1 MDKIFTVK
9 EFTDKLRHLNTIP
22 NIYYSGGNG
31 WSSWNGSAW
40 QFDCVVSIKS
50 ILWGWHEDKNAPHG
64 GAIYKSNGVPDFTTD
79 GGLDYCYDVSD
90 DFSTLQP
97 GEYVCMAGTGIS
109 HAGISFWDE
118 NEQKVRIFEVTTSWG
133 VNGTTLSDVNSEG
146 VRSRYG
152 QDNLRWTWHGKLK
165 WIDYDEKPEPTPT
178 KYQVGDVVDIDGVY
192 VSSNS
197 TEKLVPAIKTG
208 TITKIVE
215 GARNPYLLDDGKIG
229 WVNDDCIVVPEPI
242 DYEQKYNEALAT
254 IDELNKKIDD
264 LNKNIEYLQGKI
276 NKAIEDLS

>member
-9 EFTDKLRHLNTIP
+9 EFTDRLRHLNTIP

-64 GAIYKSNGVPDFTTD
+64 GAILGSNGVPDFTTD

-109 HAGISFWDE
+109 HAGVSFWDE

-152 QDNLRWTWHGKLK
+152 QDNLRWTYHGKLE
-165 WIDYDEKPEPTPT
+165 WIDYDEPEPTSL
-178 KYQVGDVVDIDGVY
+178 KYKVGDVVEINGVY
-192 VSSNS
+192 VSSES
-197 TEKLVPAIKTG
+197 TEKLTPAITKG
-208 TITKIVE
+208 TITRIVE
-215 GARNPYLLDDGKIG
+215 GARNPYLLDDGNIG
-229 WVNDDCIVVPEPI
+229 WVNDECIVEPEPPTPI
-242 DYEQKYNEALAT
+242 DYEKLYNEELEKNKLLEIEIAT
-254 IDELNKKIDD
+254 LKEKID
-264 LNKNIEYLQGKI
+264 
-276 NKAIEDLS
+276 KAIEVLS